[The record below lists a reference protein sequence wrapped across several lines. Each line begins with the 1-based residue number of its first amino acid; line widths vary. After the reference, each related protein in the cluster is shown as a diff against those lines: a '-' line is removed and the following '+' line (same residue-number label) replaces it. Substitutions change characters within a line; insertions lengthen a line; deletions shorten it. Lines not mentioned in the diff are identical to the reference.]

1 MKHRAHVLHKQLS
14 GFVQRKT
21 MSVLKD
27 ELPSKCVYVISV
39 KLSPLQRALYLKFLE
54 VHGFSK
60 GAVVKQDNRNMLF
73 KAYHT
78 LAKVWELPFYFEFFH
93 RLWSLSNLLMSWQ
106 IWNHPDLLIMAQ
118 EEKELREDNVENF
131 IVDND
136 DVPEVVKDGV
146 IILNDDETVKG
157 GC

>member
-1 MKHRAHVLHKQLS
+1 MVHFTRFVAPIENGQRADSTSRDVKLMKHRAHVLHKQLI

-60 GAVVKQDNRNMLF
+60 GAAAKQDNRNMLF

-78 LAKVWELPFYFEFFH
+78 LAKV
-93 RLWSLSNLLMSWQ
+93 
-106 IWNHPDLLIMAQ
+106 
-118 EEKELREDNVENF
+118 
-131 IVDND
+131 
-136 DVPEVVKDGV
+136 
-146 IILNDDETVKG
+146 
-157 GC
+157 